1 MYKLISCWV
10 FVCMFF
16 VGSLS
21 PAQGQESSGWE
32 KAHKESLARVEAADK
47 EVMVKAEKEAID
59 RKSVV

>member
-10 FVCMFF
+10 FVCMLIA
-16 VGSLS
+16 GSLN

-47 EVMVKAEKEAID
+47 EVMVRQR
-59 RKSVV
+59 RKLWQWPRW